1 MKALCLWQNLCSWK
15 NKKQEKVL
23 SKNREKNSSHK
34 NKEREPLCQE
44 KKKIF
49 GESNWYWRS
58 FTLAC
63 GFRTQ
68 RSQKFVMYK
77 VKNEVSFYLSFIYV
91 STSLDTKTL
100 AIASNRNSES
110 CLSNRCLMSVTGVHI
125 IM

>member
-23 SKNREKNSSHK
+23 SKNRKKNSSLK

-44 KKKIF
+44 KRKIF
-49 GESNWYWRS
+49 GESSWYWRS
-58 FTLAC
+58 FTLAS

-68 RSQKFVMYK
+68 RSQKFVMFK

-91 STSLDTKTL
+91 STSLETKTL

-110 CLSNRCLMSVTGVHI
+110 CLSNRCLMSGTGVHI